1 MARLTHLQV
10 LEVDK
15 LLESYLD
22 PQKITVLR
30 RDPLAKEM
38 SRRLKYPIS
47 PNSIDALLKNKDG
60 TYLNAKRR
68 GEKHD
73 KPIAVLARAVQ
84 YLFEKAGE
92 PIHEE
97 LARLIEN
104 PPKVADEPELEAVG
118 ANGNGTIFNS

>member
-97 LARLIEN
+97 LARLIDGEER
-104 PPKVADEPELEAVG
+104 EPDLEPAGAV
-118 ANGNGTIFNS
+118 NGDGTIFNS